1 MTTPEW
7 IYVPCLLTLKKSIAK
22 LIVTTHKLQE
32 SRSKIEGEQKAKT
45 LNITFL
51 IESNYGSAS

>member
-7 IYVPCLLTLKKSIAK
+7 IYVPCLPTLKKSIAQ
-22 LIVTTHKLQE
+22 LIVTIHKLQE
-32 SRSKIEGEQKAKT
+32 SRSKTEGEQIAKT

-51 IESNYGSAS
+51 VESNYGSAN

>member
-7 IYVPCLLTLKKSIAK
+7 IYVPCLLTLNKSIAQ
-22 LIVTTHKLQE
+22 LIVTIHKLQE
-32 SRSKIEGEQKAKT
+32 SRSKTEGEQIAKT

-51 IESNYGSAS
+51 VESNYGSAS

>member
-7 IYVPCLLTLKKSIAK
+7 IYVLCLLTLKKSIAQ
-22 LIVTTHKLQE
+22 LFVTIHKLQE
-32 SRSKIEGEQKAKT
+32 SRSKTEGEQIAKT

-51 IESNYGSAS
+51 VERNYGSAS

>member
-7 IYVPCLLTLKKSIAK
+7 IYVPCLFTLKKSIAQ
-22 LIVTTHKLQE
+22 LIVTIHKLQE
-32 SRSKIEGEQKAKT
+32 SRSKTEGEQIAKT

-51 IESNYGSAS
+51 VESNYGSAS

>member
-1 MTTPEW
+1 MTASEG
-7 IYVPCLLTLKKSIAK
+7 IYVLCLPALKKSIAQ

-32 SRSKIEGEQKAKT
+32 SRSKTEGEQKAKT

>member
-7 IYVPCLLTLKKSIAK
+7 IYVPCPPTLKKSIAQ

-32 SRSKIEGEQKAKT
+32 SRSKTEGEQKTKT

-51 IESNYGSAS
+51 VESNYGSAS

>member
-1 MTTPEW
+1 MTASEE
-7 IYVPCLLTLKKSIAK
+7 IYVLCLLALKKSIAQ

-32 SRSKIEGEQKAKT
+32 SRSKTEGEQKAKT

-51 IESNYGSAS
+51 IESNYGSAG